1 MNPDNRPEH
10 IYTLVI
16 AATPERIWQA
26 LTSKE
31 FTRQYFYCTDV
42 ESDWQPG
49 SRVAWSMPDGQLA
62 VDGEV
67 LAASPP
73 THLAVTWQVHYDE
86 DMEREAPSRVQF
98 DIESMESDSDA
109 PVCRLTVTHDR
120 FAPDSKVF
128 PSISQGWGQI
138 LCSLKTLLE
147 TGQALPILG
156 PARGSVRG
164 SSGG

>member
-1 MNPDNRPEH
+1 MNGDKGPEH
-10 IYTLVI
+10 VYTLVI
-16 AATPERIWQA
+16 AATQERIWQA
-26 LTSKE
+26 LTGKE

-42 ESDWQPG
+42 ESDWQKG
-49 SRVAWSMPDGQLA
+49 SRVAWTLPDGGLA

-67 LAASPP
+67 LEARPS
-73 THLAVTWQVHYDE
+73 THLAVTWHVHYDE

-98 DIESMESDSDA
+98 DIEPLESESGA

-128 PSISQGWGQI
+128 PGISQGWGQI

-147 TGQALPILG
+147 TGQPLPILG
-156 PARGSVRG
+156 SSRGSARVA
-164 SSGG
+164 SSP